1 MLQKL
6 ENAYLAILR
15 FVVIAV
21 AGVLLVAV
29 VILGFNSFKA
39 IQFEPVAKE
48 IAPLVSEQELIKG
61 ISKKSASPKS
71 EPNQSGGETKTID
84 SNAAFYERSANAIAT
99 FVAKYSGGA
108 ESVEKGQVVNIT
120 KNRAESLGDPK
131 LVTAFA
137 KGFADA
143 IEKTLADPSV
153 IKMAQTTSALDVI
166 NTALNIF
173 TQNFSKQI
181 EEENAQFATKQQEYI
196 EKKAEGMQSLYVA
209 AGAFVSF
216 LMIVFLSIIIRIERN
231 LRHLEN
237 KPVVTA

>member
-1 MLQKL
+1 M
-6 ENAYLAILR
+6 
-15 FVVIAV
+15 
-21 AGVLLVAV
+21 
-29 VILGFNSFKA
+29 
-39 IQFEPVAKE
+39 AKE

-181 EEENAQFATKQQEYI
+181 EEENAKFATKQQEYI